1 MKNPFYSLFIILS
14 LAVVSMSTS
23 CKPEPCAKVN
33 CAYSGVCDAGA
44 CICQVGYE
52 GIHCETIARDKF
64 IDNGIYS
71 VNEDGTLS
79 PQAQYTATI
88 EPGNQVNEVRIKNF
102 LNVFKNEDVIATVS
116 HDTIWIAPQ
125 TFNNGYRVEGI
136 GYITGKNPIG
146 RHYYQ
151 DAVIKFYYK
160 VTDITTGAVDEY
172 GSNGSQPSD
181 WNKN

>member
-1 MKNPFYSLFIILS
+1 MKKVIYSTIGIFALLVLS
-14 LAVVSMSTS
+14 FFTS
-23 CKPEPCAKVN
+23 CKQEPCELVN
-33 CAYSGVCDAGA
+33 CAYSGVCDEGS

-79 PQAQYTATI
+79 PQAQYTTTI
-88 EPGNQVNEVRIKNF
+88 EAGPLVNQIRLKNF
-102 LNVFKNEDVIATVS
+102 RNFFTEDIIASVS
-116 HDTIWIAPQ
+116 HDTMWIAPQ
-125 TFNNGYRVEGI
+125 TFSNGYKVEGMGI
-136 GYITGKNPIG
+136 ITGKNPVG

-151 DAVIKFYYK
+151 DAIINISYK
-160 VTDITTGAVDEY
+160 VTNIMTNAVDEY

>member
-1 MKNPFYSLFIILS
+1 MKKSLYSILS
-14 LAVVSMSTS
+14 ICALVVMSFFNS
-23 CKPEPCAKVN
+23 CKPEPCEEVN
-33 CAYSGVCDAGA
+33 CAYSGICDAGA

-79 PQAQYTATI
+79 PQAQYTTTI
-88 EPGNQVNEVRIKNF
+88 EPGDVVNQVRLKNF
-102 LNVFKNEDVIATVS
+102 RNFFTEDVIATVS

-125 TFNNGYRVEGI
+125 TFANGYSVEGMGI
-136 GYITGKNPIG
+136 ITGKNPIG

-151 DAVIKFYYK
+151 DAVISFYYK
-160 VTDITTGAVDEY
+160 VTNPNNGVDEY
-172 GSNGSQPSD
+172 GSNGSQPFD